1 MNYFVKLK
9 KKKRKIII
17 IVDGKTK
24 REGQEKR
31 RQGRGLGNWLQGLLL
46 LTRVGSIPRELRS
59 QWVP

>member
-46 LTRVGSIPRELRS
+46 LTRAGSIPRELRS